1 MINSKVAPWCT
12 RPLLLGVAALL
23 VACNE
28 GGGNDDDTRIAVA
41 KKTRGSDVRK
51 FSTEQAQSLQG
62 AGAQVAATRC
72 YGLAPRDGSSPSPE
86 PEPHG
91 VTLAISPIHL
101 YVHEVHPRDVAA
113 AEAQGYTR
121 DISLQ
126 GYEQLDCQQPIVWV
140 EELPDASAEPI
151 NPQALQAAGFV
162 TFGSELS
169 LAHDKL
175 PASGDVVFR
184 TAAEWQAAW
193 AGNQAGGGAAAPLP
207 EVDFGK
213 FMVVGIDRV
222 LGTGCEAAGIAKVE
236 QSAAV
241 LTVHTWFAGP
251 PRGAACIPIVAH
263 TNHFVLLP
271 QSTLPVQ
278 FSEYPLQAISPSWSW
293 PMQLQVAAVEDRLGK
308 PGVNSSC
315 TPLGVEFA
323 VRVPEA
329 AFPQRFKVN
338 AVAVAQGGVTRWLQP
353 ASASETGI
361 AQRLVTDSHWLN
373 DAAPGTPDSKSEP
386 ILRGVARGCT
396 SPQFK
401 LGEPVTVLL
410 SVAAA
415 DGQAELVATSSL
427 NVLVAVAN

>member
-51 FSTEQAQSLQG
+51 ISTEQAQSLQG

-140 EELPDASAEPI
+140 EELPDASTEPI

-162 TFGSELS
+162 TLGSGLP
-169 LAHDKL
+169 LARDKI
-175 PASGDVVFR
+175 PESGNAVFR
-184 TAAEWQAAW
+184 TATEWQAAW
-193 AGNQAGGGAAAPLP
+193 AGNQAGGGAAEPLP

-213 FMVVGIDRV
+213 YMVAGIDRV
-222 LGTGCEAAGIAKVE
+222 LGTGCEDAGIAKVE
-236 QSAAV
+236 QSATA

-251 PRGAACIPIVAH
+251 PRGAVCTAMVSRI
-263 TNHFVLLP
+263 NRFVLLP

-278 FSEYPLQAISPSWSW
+278 FAEHPLQAISPSWSW
-293 PMQLQVAAVEDRLGK
+293 PLQLQATVSEDRTVKTG
-308 PGVNSSC
+308 GSTVC
-315 TPLGVEFA
+315 TPLVTTFA
-323 VRVPEA
+323 VRGGEG
-329 AFPQRFKVN
+329 FPQQFKVN
-338 AVAVAQGGVTRWLQP
+338 AVAVAQDGVTRWLQP

-427 NVLVAVAN
+427 NALVAVAN